1 MDEYFDFDG
10 YMYSDEVNENV
21 YNADHYE
28 SWNNKFGN
36 NFVDNNGL
44 HKGLMIQKN
53 IETGGGYQASVSGMY
68 GEFTIAAIFKS
79 LPEEYAVL
87 NDILLQTG
95 ISFRKYTLADLQK
108 YGETPWELAM
118 KVGKKKFKPVKKQMA
133 LGALM
138 NNSGTTF
145 YEIVKKSSQLDHL
158 IVSPYGIFV
167 VETKNHKGW
176 VFGDVNGKVWT
187 QVLGGNAGW
196 RAYGGHS
203 HYTFFNP
210 VTQNQLHM
218 QHLSQQIKIPTNFM
232 TGMIVFTNPEAYLGN
247 VNCNCCYTLDMFA
260 EALFAYNKVL
270 WNKRQTEFVIKSVE
284 KLNTSSFML
293 SKEHVA
299 YVKDI
304 QHRHEINRMYAMGR
318 R

>member
-1 MDEYFDFDG
+1 MDDFF
-10 YMYSDEVNENV
+10 NENI
-21 YNADHYE
+21 YNEGHYE
-28 SWNNKFGN
+28 SWNDKLGDNFTGN
-36 NFVDNNGL
+36 NGIHNEM
-44 HKGLMIQKN
+44 MIQKN
-53 IETGGGYQASVSGMY
+53 LETGGSYQAAVSGMY
-68 GEFTIAAIFKS
+68 GEFTIAAIFKA

-95 ISFRKYTLADLQK
+95 IQFRKYTLLEYQK
-108 YGETPWELAM
+108 YGETPWELAV
-118 KVGKKKFKPVKKQMA
+118 KVGKKKFKPVKKQVA
-133 LGALM
+133 LAQIM
-138 NNSGTTF
+138 SNPNARF

-187 QVLGGNAGW
+187 QVLGGDAGW

-210 VTQNQLHM
+210 VTQNELHM
-218 QHLSQQIKIPTNFM
+218 EHLSRQIKIPRNFM

-247 VNCNCCYTLDMFA
+247 VNCTCCYTLDIFA
-260 EALFAYNKVL
+260 EALLSYNNVL
-270 WNKRQTEFVIKSVE
+270 WNKKQTEFVIKSVE
-284 KLNTSSFML
+284 KLNSSSYSL
-293 SKEHVA
+293 NKEHVT
-299 YVKDI
+299 YVKDL
-304 QHRHEINRMYAMGR
+304 QHRHEINRMYALGR

>member
-1 MDEYFDFDG
+1 MDDFF
-10 YMYSDEVNENV
+10 NENI
-21 YNADHYE
+21 YNEGHYD
-28 SWNNKFGN
+28 SWNDKLGN
-36 NFVDNNGL
+36 NFTGNNGI
-44 HKGLMIQKN
+44 HNEMMIQKN
-53 IETGGGYQASVSGMY
+53 LETGGSYQAAVSGMY
-68 GEFTIAAIFKS
+68 GEFTIAAIFKA

-95 ISFRKYTLADLQK
+95 IQFRKYTLLEYQK
-108 YGETPWELAM
+108 YGETPWELAV
-118 KVGKKKFKPVKKQMA
+118 KVGKKKFKPVKKQVA
-133 LGALM
+133 LAQIM
-138 NNSGTTF
+138 SNPNARF

-187 QVLGGNAGW
+187 QVLGGDAGW

-210 VTQNQLHM
+210 VTQNELHM
-218 QHLSQQIKIPTNFM
+218 EHLSRQIKIPRNFM

-247 VNCNCCYTLDMFA
+247 VNCTCCYTLDIFA
-260 EALFAYNKVL
+260 EALLSYNNVL
-270 WNKRQTEFVIKSVE
+270 WNKKQTEFVIISVE
-284 KLNTSSFML
+284 KLNSSSYSL
-293 SKEHVA
+293 NKEHVT
-299 YVKDI
+299 YVKDL
-304 QHRHEINRMYAMGR
+304 QHRHEINRMYALGR

>member
-10 YMYSDEVNENV
+10 YMHSDEFNKNV
-21 YNADHYE
+21 YNEGHYD

-36 NFVDNNGL
+36 NFIDNNGI

-87 NDILLQTG
+87 NDVLLQTG
-95 ISFRKYTLADLQK
+95 IQFRRYTIQDLNK
-108 YGETPWELAM
+108 YGVTPWELAIR
-118 KVGKKKFKPVKKQMA
+118 VGKKGFKVIKTEVGLKAIQ
-133 LGALM
+133 
-138 NNSGTTF
+138 SGNTNI
-145 YEIVKKSSQLDHL
+145 YEVVKKSSQLDHL
-158 IVSPYGIFV
+158 IISPYGIFV

-187 QVLGGNAGW
+187 QVLSGDAGW

-210 VTQNQLHM
+210 VAQNQLHM
-218 QHLSQQIKIPTNFM
+218 KHLSQQIKIPINYM

-247 VNCNCCYTLDMFA
+247 INCACCYTLDMFA
-260 EALFAYNKVL
+260 EARLAYNKVL

-293 SKEHVA
+293 SKEHVN

-304 QHRHEINRMYAMGR
+304 QHRHEIDRMHAMNKR
-318 R
+318 

>member
-1 MDEYFDFDG
+1 MDDFF
-10 YMYSDEVNENV
+10 NENI
-21 YNADHYE
+21 YNEGHYE
-28 SWNNKFGN
+28 SWNDKLGDNFTGN
-36 NFVDNNGL
+36 NGIHNEM
-44 HKGLMIQKN
+44 MIQKN
-53 IETGGGYQASVSGMY
+53 METGGSYQAAVSGMY
-68 GEFTIAAIFKS
+68 GEFTIAAIFKA

-95 ISFRKYTLADLQK
+95 IQFRKYTLLEYQK
-108 YGETPWELAM
+108 YGETPWELAV
-118 KVGKKKFKPVKKQMA
+118 KVGKKKFKPVKKQVA
-133 LGALM
+133 LAQIM
-138 NNSGTTF
+138 SNPNARF

-187 QVLGGNAGW
+187 QVLGGDAGW

-210 VTQNQLHM
+210 VTQNELHM
-218 QHLSQQIKIPTNFM
+218 EHLSRQIKIPRNFM

-247 VNCNCCYTLDMFA
+247 VNCTCCYTLDIFA
-260 EALFAYNKVL
+260 EALLSYNNVV
-270 WNKRQTEFVIKSVE
+270 WNKKQTEFVIKSVE
-284 KLNTSSFML
+284 KLNSSSYSL
-293 SKEHVA
+293 NKEHVM
-299 YVKDI
+299 YVKDL
-304 QHRHEINRMYAMGR
+304 QYRHEINRMYKLGR

>member
-1 MDEYFDFDG
+1 MDDFF
-10 YMYSDEVNENV
+10 NENI
-21 YNADHYE
+21 YNEGHYE
-28 SWNNKFGN
+28 SWNDKLGN
-36 NFVDNNGL
+36 NFTGNNGI
-44 HKGLMIQKN
+44 HNEMMIQKN
-53 IETGGGYQASVSGMY
+53 LETGGSYQAAVSGMY
-68 GEFTIAAIFKS
+68 GEFTIAAIFKA

-95 ISFRKYTLADLQK
+95 IQFRKYTLLEYQK
-108 YGETPWELAM
+108 YGETPWELAV
-118 KVGKKKFKPVKKQMA
+118 KVGKKKFKPVKKQVA
-133 LGALM
+133 LAQIM
-138 NNSGTTF
+138 SNPNARF

-187 QVLGGNAGW
+187 QVLGGDAGW

-210 VTQNQLHM
+210 VTQNELHM
-218 QHLSQQIKIPTNFM
+218 EHLSRQIKIPRNFM

-247 VNCNCCYTLDMFA
+247 VNCTCCYTLDIFA
-260 EALFAYNKVL
+260 EALLSYNNVL
-270 WNKRQTEFVIKSVE
+270 WNKKQTEFVIKSVE
-284 KLNTSSFML
+284 KLNSSSYSL
-293 SKEHVA
+293 NKEHVT
-299 YVKDI
+299 YVKDL
-304 QHRHEINRMYAMGR
+304 QHRHEINRMYALGR

>member
-1 MDEYFDFDG
+1 MDDFF
-10 YMYSDEVNENV
+10 NENI
-21 YNADHYE
+21 YNEGHYE
-28 SWNNKFGN
+28 SWNDKLGN
-36 NFVDNNGL
+36 NFTGNNGI
-44 HKGLMIQKN
+44 HNEMMIQKN
-53 IETGGGYQASVSGMY
+53 LETGGSYQAAVSGMY
-68 GEFTIAAIFKS
+68 GEFTIAAIFKA

-95 ISFRKYTLADLQK
+95 IQFRKYSLIEYQK
-108 YGETPWELAM
+108 YGETPWELAV
-118 KVGKKKFKPVKKQMA
+118 KVGKKKFKPVKKQVA
-133 LGALM
+133 LAQIM
-138 NNSGTTF
+138 SNPNARF

-187 QVLGGNAGW
+187 QVLGGDAGW

-210 VTQNQLHM
+210 VTQNELHM
-218 QHLSQQIKIPTNFM
+218 EHLSRQIKIPRNFM

-247 VNCNCCYTLDMFA
+247 INCTCCYTLDIFA
-260 EALFAYNKVL
+260 EALLSYNNVL
-270 WNKRQTEFVIKSVE
+270 WNKKQTEFVIKSVE
-284 KLNTSSFML
+284 KLNSSSYSL
-293 SKEHVA
+293 NKEHVT
-299 YVKDI
+299 YVKDL
-304 QHRHEINRMYAMGR
+304 QHRHEINRMYALGR

>member
-1 MDEYFDFDG
+1 MDDFF
-10 YMYSDEVNENV
+10 NENI
-21 YNADHYE
+21 YNEGHYE
-28 SWNNKFGN
+28 SWNDKLGN
-36 NFVDNNGL
+36 NFTDNNGI
-44 HKGLMIQKN
+44 HNEMMIQKN
-53 IETGGGYQASVSGMY
+53 LETGGSYQAAVSGMY
-68 GEFTIAAIFKS
+68 GEFTIAAIFKA

-95 ISFRKYTLADLQK
+95 IQFRKYTLLEYQK
-108 YGETPWELAM
+108 YGETPWELAV
-118 KVGKKKFKPVKKQMA
+118 KVGKKKFKSVKKQVA
-133 LGALM
+133 LAQIIS
-138 NNSGTTF
+138 NPNARF

-187 QVLGGNAGW
+187 QVLGGDAGW

-210 VTQNQLHM
+210 VTQNELHM
-218 QHLSQQIKIPTNFM
+218 EHLSRQIKIPRNFM

-247 VNCNCCYTLDMFA
+247 VNCTCCYTLDIFA
-260 EALFAYNKVL
+260 EALLSYNNVL
-270 WNKRQTEFVIKSVE
+270 WNKKQTEFVIKSVE
-284 KLNTSSFML
+284 KLNSSSYSL
-293 SKEHVA
+293 NKEHVT
-299 YVKDI
+299 YVKDL
-304 QHRHEINRMYAMGR
+304 QHRHEINRMYALGR

>member
-1 MDEYFDFDG
+1 MDDFF
-10 YMYSDEVNENV
+10 NENI
-21 YNADHYE
+21 YNEGHYE
-28 SWNNKFGN
+28 SWNDKLGN
-36 NFVDNNGL
+36 NFTGNNGI
-44 HKGLMIQKN
+44 HNEMMIQKN
-53 IETGGGYQASVSGMY
+53 LETGGSYQAAVSGMY
-68 GEFTIAAIFKS
+68 GEFTIAAIFKA

-95 ISFRKYTLADLQK
+95 IQFRKYSLIEYQK
-108 YGETPWELAM
+108 YGETPWELAV
-118 KVGKKKFKPVKKQMA
+118 KVGKKKFKPVKKQVA
-133 LGALM
+133 LAQIM
-138 NNSGTTF
+138 SNPNARF

-187 QVLGGNAGW
+187 QVLGGDAGW

-210 VTQNQLHM
+210 VTQNELHM
-218 QHLSQQIKIPTNFM
+218 EHLSRQIKIPRNFM

-247 VNCNCCYTLDMFA
+247 VNCTCCYTLDIFA
-260 EALFAYNKVL
+260 EALLSYNNVL
-270 WNKRQTEFVIKSVE
+270 WNKKQTEFVIKSVE
-284 KLNTSSFML
+284 KLNSSSYSL
-293 SKEHVA
+293 NKEHVT
-299 YVKDI
+299 YVKDL
-304 QHRHEINRMYAMGR
+304 QHRHEINRMYALGR

>member
-1 MDEYFDFDG
+1 MDDFF
-10 YMYSDEVNENV
+10 NENI
-21 YNADHYE
+21 YNEGHYK
-28 SWNNKFGN
+28 SWNDKLGN
-36 NFVDNNGL
+36 NFTDNNGI
-44 HKGLMIQKN
+44 HNEMMIQKN
-53 IETGGGYQASVSGMY
+53 LETGGSYQAAVSGMY
-68 GEFTIAAIFKS
+68 GEFTIAAIFKA

-95 ISFRKYTLADLQK
+95 LQFRKYTLLEYQK
-108 YGETPWELAM
+108 YGETPWELAV
-118 KVGKKKFKPVKKQMA
+118 KVDKKKFKPVKKQVA
-133 LGALM
+133 LAQIM
-138 NNSGTTF
+138 SNPNARF

-187 QVLGGNAGW
+187 QVLGGDAGW

-210 VTQNQLHM
+210 VTQNELHM
-218 QHLSQQIKIPTNFM
+218 EHLSRQIKIPRNFM

-247 VNCNCCYTLDMFA
+247 VNCTCCYTLDIFA
-260 EALFAYNKVL
+260 EALLSYNNVL
-270 WNKRQTEFVIKSVE
+270 WNKKQTEFVIKSVE
-284 KLNTSSFML
+284 KLNSSSYSL
-293 SKEHVA
+293 NKEHVT
-299 YVKDI
+299 YVKDL
-304 QHRHEINRMYAMGR
+304 QHRHEINRMYALGR

>member
-1 MDEYFDFDG
+1 MDDFF
-10 YMYSDEVNENV
+10 NENI
-21 YNADHYE
+21 YNEGHYE
-28 SWNNKFGN
+28 SWNDKLGDNFTGN
-36 NFVDNNGL
+36 NGIHNEM
-44 HKGLMIQKN
+44 MIQKN
-53 IETGGGYQASVSGMY
+53 LETGGSYQAAVSGMY
-68 GEFTIAAIFKS
+68 GEFTRAAIFKA

-95 ISFRKYTLADLQK
+95 IQSRKYTLLEYQK
-108 YGETPWELAM
+108 YGETPWELAV
-118 KVGKKKFKPVKKQMA
+118 KVGKKKFKPVKKQVA
-133 LGALM
+133 LAQIM
-138 NNSGTTF
+138 SNPNARF

-187 QVLGGNAGW
+187 QVLGGDAGW

-210 VTQNQLHM
+210 VTQNELHM
-218 QHLSQQIKIPTNFM
+218 EHLSRQIKIPRNFM

-247 VNCNCCYTLDMFA
+247 VNCTCCYTLDIFA
-260 EALFAYNKVL
+260 EALLSYNNVL
-270 WNKRQTEFVIKSVE
+270 WNKKQTEFVIKSVE
-284 KLNTSSFML
+284 KLNSSSYSL
-293 SKEHVA
+293 NKEHVT
-299 YVKDI
+299 YVKDL
-304 QHRHEINRMYAMGR
+304 QHRHEINRMYALGR